1 MQGIFSEIDE
11 VSFVP
16 NKCQWFEFVSSN
28 DAFSA
33 SRTIEQRPSQKDIVF
48 QLNLVQNP
56 SLDCENFMFYDSFKD
71 IKFDFVYQDSLED
84 SFMMENPKVEYQIF
98 SPSLGAQADLSKVRT
113 ASDLV
118 IEVTIPIEEQHRL
131 PVWTNIKVLM
141 TIDWTSSEFEE
152 YLTAQKT
159 IFQSALYTIRF
170 DPVDA
175 FLVVDLKQNLG
186 YV

>member
-1 MQGIFSEIDE
+1 
-11 VSFVP
+11 
-16 NKCQWFEFVSSN
+16 
-28 DAFSA
+28 
-33 SRTIEQRPSQKDIVF
+33 
-48 QLNLVQNP
+48 
-56 SLDCENFMFYDSFKD
+56 
-71 IKFDFVYQDSLED
+71 
-84 SFMMENPKVEYQIF
+84 MENPKVEYQIF
-98 SPSLGAQADLSKVRT
+98 SPSLGAQADLSEVIT

-141 TIDWTSSEFEE
+141 TIDWTSSEFQE